1 VSIPIRTVFV
11 ILLAVTA
18 VVVEF
23 ALPDDLLNDN
33 FFPGILSLLPPLIA
47 IAMALIT
54 REVIISLFCGVWI
67 GAVLLQDLHP
77 ISGLARTLDT
87 YLVNAMA
94 DESHAAIILF
104 SLGFG
109 GIIGLVSANG
119 GMKGIVESISQYAR
133 TARSTQLATMAM
145 GVMIFFDDYSNT
157 LFVGNMMRPFTDRL
171 RVSREK
177 LSYLVDSTAAPV
189 ASLAIISTWSVFQM
203 SLLND
208 PYEKFNV
215 TESPYIT
222 FIRSVPYS
230 FYCILAIVLMFQLL
244 WRKRDYG
251 PMLKAEER
259 ARNEGKVMADG
270 ARPLQNTELQT
281 EAQKG
286 MAATHWSNA
295 LVPIVAVVL
304 ITLFG
309 LVITGIE
316 GAEAKQMTLTVR
328 NVVGNAN
335 SYASLMWG
343 AFIAGLIG
351 IVMTVVKR
359 IMTLRD
365 ATEAWINGARA
376 MLVAFMVLVL
386 AWSLG
391 NICEDVKT
399 GEYLASVTESFPREL
414 IPAVTFLVAALISF
428 STGTS
433 WGTMS
438 ILIPVI
444 VPVLL
449 AGEGVNAN
457 NVVQGPIFL
466 SAFAAVLSGAVF
478 GDHCSP
484 ISDTTILSSMASGSD
499 HIDHVR
505 TQLPYA
511 LTGGFIAIIFGFVL
525 VGYGIPWIVSITLAV
540 AATAVVVQLLG
551 KQLQVSG

>member
-1 VSIPIRTVFV
+1 MSIPARAVFV
-11 ILLAVTA
+11 ILLTIAA
-18 VVVEF
+18 VVAELT
-23 ALPDDLLNDN
+23 LPDDLLNDN
-33 FFPGILSLLPPLIA
+33 LFPGILSLLPPLIA

-54 REVIISLFCGVWI
+54 REVIISLFCGVWV

-77 ISGLARTLDT
+77 IAGLTRTLDT
-87 YLVNAMA
+87 HLINAMA

-104 SLGFG
+104 SLAFG

-133 TARSTQLATMAM
+133 TTRSTQLATMAM
-145 GVMIFFDDYSNT
+145 GILIFFDDYSNT

-171 RVSREK
+171 KVSREK
-177 LSYLVDSTAAPV
+177 LAYLVDSTAAPV
-189 ASLAIISTWSVFQM
+189 ASLAVISTWSVFQM
-203 SLLND
+203 SLLKD
-208 PYEKFNV
+208 PYEKFGV
-215 TESPYIT
+215 TESPYVT
-222 FIRSVPYS
+222 FIRSVPFS
-230 FYCILAIVLMFQLL
+230 FYCILAIIFMFVLL
-244 WRKRDYG
+244 WYKRDFG
-251 PMLKAEER
+251 PMLRAERR

-270 ARPLQNTELQT
+270 ARPLQNTELQA
-281 EAQKG
+281 EAQSG
-286 MAATHWSNA
+286 REATHWSNA
-295 LVPIVAVVL
+295 LVPIVAVIL

-309 LVITGIE
+309 LVITGME
-316 GAEAKQMTLTVR
+316 GAEAKQMPLTVR
-328 NVVGNAN
+328 NVIGSAD

-376 MLVAFMVLVL
+376 MLVAFMILVL

-391 NICEDVKT
+391 SICADVQT
-399 GEYLASVTESFPREL
+399 GEYLASVTEAFPREL
-414 IPAVTFLVAALISF
+414 IPAVTFIVAALISF

-438 ILIPVI
+438 ILVPVI

-449 AGEGVNAN
+449 GGEGVDPNR
-457 NVVQGPIFL
+457 VVQGPIFL

-511 LTGGFIAIIFGFVL
+511 LTSGAIAVILGFVL
-525 VGYGIPWIVSITLAV
+525 VGYGIPWIVTMTLAV
-540 AATAVVVQLLG
+540 AATVAAVRLFG
-551 KQLQVSG
+551 KSLEVPD